1 MITGLGIFNHEWN
14 VESIRPLIRY
24 MIKLFV
30 ERCMFAS
37 NSPVDSLYSDH
48 DTLFE
53 PFSCIVKDLKAHE
66 KICFFRNGAIHLT
79 GLNSL

>member
-14 VESIRPLIRY
+14 VESIRY
-24 MIKLFV
+24 MIKVFV

-48 DTLFE
+48 DTHFE
-53 PFSCIVKDLKAHE
+53 PFSCIVNYLKAHE
-66 KICFFRNGAIHLT
+66 KICFFRNGAIHFWEQ
-79 GLNSL
+79 